1 MTTSYDIHFSGDLLP
16 GADPAAARARIQGLF
31 KLSDEAAARLFSG
44 RTVALKRGLDL
55 ARAERLRQVFLEVGA
70 LVRLVEQ
77 GPAAVPAPLAI
88 PAPPPPLP
96 AARAAPPRDWDLAP
110 PDGRPLEPDPGLAPP
125 AVDVSHLSLMPGQ
138 DWSLADCDQGAE
150 PVVVPDIRHLRM
162 LPPESGVDPDEGAG
176 HL

>member
-77 GPAAVPAPLAI
+77 GPAAVPPPLSTA
-88 PAPPPPLP
+88 APPPLP
-96 AARAAPPRDWDLAP
+96 AARAAPPREWDLAP

-162 LPPESGVDPDEGAG
+162 LPPESGVDPDAGAG
-176 HL
+176 QV

>member
-16 GADPAAARARIQGLF
+16 GADPAVARARIQGLF

-70 LVRLVEQ
+70 MVRLVEQ
-77 GPAAVPAPLAI
+77 GPTVAQPPRATPA
-88 PAPPPPLP
+88 PPPLP
-96 AARAAPPRDWDLAP
+96 AEQEALRREWDLAP
-110 PDGRPLEPDPGLAPP
+110 TDGRPLEPDPGLAPP
-125 AVDVSHLSLMPGQ
+125 AVDISHLSLMPGQ
-138 DWSLADCDQGAE
+138 DWSLADCDRGAE

-162 LPPESGVDPDEGAG
+162 LPPESGVDPDAGAG
-176 HL
+176 QV

>member
-77 GPAAVPAPLAI
+77 GPTVAQPPLSTAA
-88 PAPPPPLP
+88 PPPLP
-96 AARAAPPRDWDLAP
+96 AVQAAPPRELDLAP

-125 AVDVSHLSLMPGQ
+125 AVDISHLSLVPGQ

-162 LPPESGVDPDEGAG
+162 LPPESGVDPDAGAG
-176 HL
+176 QV